1 MMKKILFSVFFLAVS
16 VNVSAGGRGDDP
28 LLFKGVID
36 QFEVRNTDGKDPF
49 VVEGMAWLGYDLHKA
64 VAKFEIEQ
72 VSGETEEN
80 ELQLLYSRAIDPY
93 WDLQIGL
100 RHDDRPSP
108 DRDWLAA
115 GFSGTAPFF
124 IETDVALFLGEDG
137 QKALRLEAEYE
148 MMITQKLVLVPE
160 LEMNFYSKNDPA
172 THTGSGLADT
182 EFGLRLKY
190 EIKRE
195 FAPYVGINWTKKYGK
210 TADYIGEEGED
221 TSDTQFVV
229 GFSAWF

>member
-1 MMKKILFSVFFLAVS
+1 MNKILLTTLFLLLS
-16 VNVSAGGRGDDP
+16 MNTFAGGRGDDP
-28 LLFKGVID
+28 LLTRVMID
-36 QFEVRNTDGKDPF
+36 QFETRHTGGHDPL
-49 VVEGMAWLGYDLHKA
+49 VIEGMAWIGKDLHKA

-72 VSGETEEN
+72 ISGETEEN

-93 WDLQIGL
+93 WDLQIGF
-100 RHDDRPSP
+100 RHDDRPYPS
-108 DRDWLAA
+108 RDWLAA

-124 IETDVALFLGEDG
+124 IETDVTLFLGEEG

-160 LEMNFYSKNDPA
+160 IEMNFYSKNDPA
-172 THTGSGLADT
+172 VHTGSGLADS

-210 TADYIGEEGED
+210 TADYVGEEGED
-221 TSDTQFVV
+221 TSDAQFVV